1 MRIVSVNV
9 SMEKGTIKEPAGEVR
24 VNERGI
30 EGDAHA
36 GPWHRQVSLLGEESI
51 LEFSKKAGREIRPG
65 EFAENLTV
73 RGMGKGTAG
82 LLDRFRA
89 GEVELE
95 VTQIGKKCHGDAC
108 AIFRETGACVMPKE
122 GLFCRVIRG
131 GILKAGQEIE
141 HLPRELRAW
150 VITSSD
156 RAFRGEYEDQ
166 SGPRV
171 RALLEEFFRER
182 PWRLSVRREVVPDEG
197 ARLEETLK
205 AARARGADVIVV
217 TGGTGVGPRDVAPD
231 AVARFCDKIV
241 PGIMEA
247 IRVKYGAQNP
257 KALLSRS
264 VAGVAGRT
272 LVYAIPGSPRAVEE
286 YMAEILL
293 TMEHLLLMAHG
304 VGH

>member
-1 MRIVSVNV
+1 MKIVSVNV
-9 SMEKGTIKEPAGEVR
+9 SREKGTVKEPAREVR
-24 VNERGI
+24 VNELGI

-51 LEFSKKAGREIRPG
+51 LAFAEKAGRAIRPG

-73 RGMGKGTAG
+73 RGLGKGTAG

-95 VTQIGKKCHGDAC
+95 VTQIGKVCHGDSC

-131 GILKAGQEIE
+131 GVLRAGQEIE
-141 HLPRELRAW
+141 HLPRSLEVR
-150 VITSSD
+150 VFTSSD
-156 RAFRGEYEDQ
+156 RAFRGEYEDR

-171 RALLEEFFRER
+171 QALLEEFFRGR
-182 PWRLSVRREVVPDEG
+182 PWRLSVRREVLPDEEPVLRE
-197 ARLEETLK
+197 AIE
-205 AARARGADVIVV
+205 AALGEGADVVLV
-217 TGGTGVGPRDVAPD
+217 TGGTGVGPRDVAPEV
-231 AVARFCDKIV
+231 VAGLCDKLV

-247 IRVKYGAQNP
+247 VRLKYGVRNP
-257 KALLSRS
+257 RALLSRS
-264 VAGVAGRT
+264 VAGVAGGS
-272 LVYAIPGSPRAVEE
+272 LLYALPGSPRAVEE
-286 YMAEILL
+286 YMAEILQ
-293 TMEHLLLMAHG
+293 TMEHLLLMARG